1 MEYRTPGCSG
11 LKFSAISLGCW
22 AISGPSWRDSGAVGW
37 SGNNDG
43 DSLTGLHHAHK
54 DAWQV
59 DFNARASAP
68 ALTADDVAF
77 VKQRLQE

>member
-1 MEYRTPGCSG
+1 MEYRTLGCSG

-43 DSLTGLHHAHK
+43 DSL
-54 DAWQV
+54 
-59 DFNARASAP
+59 P